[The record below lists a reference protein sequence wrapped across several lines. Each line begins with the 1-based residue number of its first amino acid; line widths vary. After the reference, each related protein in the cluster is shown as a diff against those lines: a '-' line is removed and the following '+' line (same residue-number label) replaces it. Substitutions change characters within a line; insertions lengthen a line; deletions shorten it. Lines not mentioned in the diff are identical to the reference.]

1 MSERTKSLTLYA
13 SKCVAATGIVFLL
26 AELLGH
32 AEVAWCLVSAVL
44 VLSPDSREAV
54 PFTLGRVGANLVG
67 GACSLVGLLSGLPDV
82 AAICLTYVATIAA
95 CAAVGLTASSR
106 VALAAVTILMLQ
118 HRADVPL
125 WQSVFERVVAVVVG
139 CLVALSVTLAFH
151 RGLPPLRA
159 DDPAR

>member
-1 MSERTKSLTLYA
+1 MSERFKNLALYA
-13 SKCVAATGIVFLL
+13 LKCVAATGIVFLL
-26 AELLGH
+26 AELVGH

-54 PFTLGRVGANLVG
+54 PFTLARVGANLVG
-67 GACSLVGLLSGLPDV
+67 GACSLLGLLSGLPDV

-118 HRADVPL
+118 HRPDVPL
-125 WQSVFERVVAVVVG
+125 WRSVLERVVAVVVG
-139 CLVALSVTLAFH
+139 CAVALLVTIAFD
-151 RGLPPLRA
+151 RRLPPVTRT
-159 DDPAR
+159 ARP